1 MERLMDN
8 PVHAH
13 FLSANQELREFLRR
27 AEGLANGTA
36 TVTEDDL
43 ARVSLRLANLAPEI
57 GDASRGETLNADLQD
72 EIGEYVKNLR
82 SLQGALEKIRCV
94 MLARRVQLEAA
105 KRHIDGLQSWVSAY
119 QQTT

>member
-1 MERLMDN
+1 MDN
-8 PVHAH
+8 PVHAR

-57 GDASRGETLNADLQD
+57 GDASRSETLNADLQD